1 MFSSK
6 QTLVV
11 HEIHSEQNA
20 NTANL
25 GQVPNLELESGT
37 TGAPG
42 HIVQQDGDKF
52 DLQFGRM
59 ALGSSTTFPPGHV
72 IQTSTPSIYTGS
84 SASVGG
90 RTRVGSTS
98 IYYHPESSM
107 TNSITKIQG
116 TSSFL
121 LVHYHG
127 TFNYTSDNGA
137 HGWVIFADGDN
148 YYGVNDDFN
157 RVNQAY
163 SSGQHLPRLLSGS
176 VPFLNMAAGSY
187 TFTFGLARSDDTN
200 IGIRR
205 NYRTNSD
212 GLLDSECSSSMY
224 IQEIAG

>member
-1 MFSSK
+1 MFATK
-6 QTLVV
+6 QTTIVPEL
-11 HEIHSEQNA
+11 HGEQDSGNI
-20 NTANL
+20 NL

-157 RVNQAY
+157 RNNYPA
-163 SSGQHLPRLLSGS
+163 SQHLPRLLSGS